1 MIMKAWIAVVLFSSV
16 VWCAHPAAAQGS
28 GDREGKWEARLA
40 LLFQQSADADFDG
53 GTTASIDS
61 DTGFRIGVG
70 HHLTDQ
76 IEFGFNF
83 DLAQADYD
91 ADIVGDVN
99 GVPFVAPV
107 RGELDYTN
115 ASFDATFNFMT
126 GQFSPFIVGAIG
138 WSWVDTNIAT
148 EPPQTGCWWDPW
160 WGYVCTTFQD
170 TKTIDGF
177 TYEVGLGARYDFNE
191 SFSLSGS
198 YRKTWHDWDNAD
210 GAVDIDTAILSFGW
224 KF

>member
-1 MIMKAWIAVVLFSSV
+1 MKAWIAVVLFSSV
-16 VWCAHPAAAQGS
+16 VWCAQPAAAQGS

-61 DTGFRIGVG
+61 DTGFRIGFG

-76 IEFGFNF
+76 IELGFNL
-83 DLAQADYD
+83 DLVQADYD
-91 ADIVGDVN
+91 ARIVGDV
-99 GVPFVAPV
+99 GIFPV
-107 RGELDYTN
+107 NGELDSTN

-148 EPPQTGCWWDPW
+148 EPPQIGCWWDPW
-160 WGYVCTTFQD
+160 WGYVC
-170 TKTIDGF
+170 DGLPGHENHRWI
-177 TYEVGLGARYDFNE
+177 YL
-191 SFSLSGS
+191 
-198 YRKTWHDWDNAD
+198 
-210 GAVDIDTAILSFGW
+210 
-224 KF
+224 